1 MGNHDYLIESN
12 HPVSSRFFS
21 RADVRGT
28 YPDWHQAVAIA
39 AKSTPSTFGDEIR
52 VVHVPSGE
60 IVFRL
65 TPQAAP
71 ASRGGWRDF
80 DPD

>member
-1 MGNHDYLIESN
+1 MGSHDYLIESN
-12 HPVSSRFFS
+12 HPVSSRFFN
-21 RADVRGT
+21 RPDVRGA

-39 AKSTPSTFGDEIR
+39 AKSTPSRFGDEIR

-65 TPQAAP
+65 TPTTP
-71 ASRGGWRDF
+71 AGRGSWRDF

>member
-1 MGNHDYLIESN
+1 MGRHDYLIESD
-12 HPVSSRFFS
+12 HPVSNRFFN
-21 RADVRGT
+21 RTDVRSA
-28 YPDWHQAVAIA
+28 YPDWHQAVTIA

-65 TPQAAP
+65 TPEGRS
-71 ASRGGWRDF
+71 SRPDF